1 MSYRNPA
8 RIVDTQS
15 GQHIRNMQQSLA
27 KSTTGV
33 IDADT
38 ARIRAEMAKA
48 AKDQAALRKKLQ
60 TQEEEAYST
69 AHQAAQ
75 QTNTSVRYDNMQE
88 NLQYNAHLAQKA
100 AASVP
105 LTSEE
110 KTWQQNF
117 NNVGSSIKTVLAN
130 VVSIRDQYEKQSNV
144 KIPNEGSIVASDQN
158 NLKMQAIEIWL
169 NGKDGTSHSYF
180 DGATGETTLIAR
192 DLDGVEVGRVTSN
205 GKMYE
210 LETVPSSSE
219 AVKTNGTNLI
229 NRINSEKAASSVY
242 GKNPQTETVTTK
254 TGDGKTTTQ
263 YYLTPNEEDVK
274 KALEVSSREAVL
286 SWTPSQIKN
295 WYNATQRNSPTV
307 ERDSEGKF
315 IPISEMFTEDEK
327 YDIVDGIPTDTLNP
341 YVKKVVDAFTEK
353 TIKENPGL
361 LESRFFKNKPEIKL
375 EENPKTTGLTSA
387 DDIIEALYSKEG
399 NGLFSLMKY
408 NNKEVKNVILPNEN
422 ENIISIQTAGG
433 NEKYLKDG
441 KSINK
446 LDAEGNT
453 IPKTLTTNFNLDK
466 KEEIKAFVAALVKG
480 KGYRQNAKQQEA
492 LTRNLLNKLKER
504 KRLKKESSN
513 KKVEGKGP
521 LNEDFYNQSFLPTA
535 EGDEIFKTK
544 K

>member
-38 ARIRAEMAKA
+38 ARIRAGMAKA

-75 QTNTSVRYDNMQE
+75 QTNTSVRYDNMPE

-130 VVSIRDQYEKQSNV
+130 VVSIRDQYEKQSGV
-144 KIPNEGSIVASDQN
+144 KVPNEGSIVASDQN
-158 NLKMQAIEIWL
+158 NLKTQAIEIWL
-169 NGKDGTSHSYF
+169 NGNGGTSHSYF

-192 DLDGVEVGRVTSN
+192 DEDGVEVGRVTSN

-242 GKNPQTETVTTK
+242 GENPQTETVTTK

-286 SWTPSQIKN
+286 SWTPSQIIN
-295 WYNATQRNSPTV
+295 WYNATQRNSPTAK
-307 ERDSEGKF
+307 RDDSGKF
-315 IPISEMFTEDEK
+315 MPITKMFTEDEK
-327 YDIVDGIPTDTLNP
+327 YDIVDGVPTDTLRSD
-341 YVKKVVDAFTEK
+341 VKKVVDAFTEK

-375 EENPKTTGLTSA
+375 DKTKKLTSEQLKKGKDLETTVGNVYEA
-387 DDIIEALYSKEG
+387 VEQNTLKEALGKSNITTDKVLTDTGDEDGKVIGFYVNKGDKEYKFRATDSKRKT
-399 NGLFSLMKY
+399 M
-408 NNKEVKNVILPNEN
+408 
-422 ENIISIQTAGG
+422 ENILRFKGGLSSSQIDEQLDKLFPVGG
-433 NEKYLKDG
+433 NEGKYD
-441 KSINK
+441 N
-446 LDAEGNT
+446 
-453 IPKTLTTNFNLDK
+453 
-466 KEEIKAFVAALVKG
+466 
-480 KGYRQNAKQQEA
+480 
-492 LTRNLLNKLKER
+492 LNKG
-504 KRLKKESSN
+504 N
-513 KKVEGKGP
+513 
-521 LNEDFYNQSFLPTA
+521 
-535 EGDEIFKTK
+535 
-544 K
+544 

>member
-130 VVSIRDQYEKQSNV
+130 VVSIRDQYEKQSGV
-144 KIPNEGSIVASDQN
+144 KIPNEGSIVASEQN
-158 NLKMQAIEIWL
+158 NLKQQAIEIWL

-242 GKNPQTETVTTK
+242 GENPQTETVTTK

-263 YYLTPNEEDVK
+263 YYLTPNKEDVK

-295 WYNATQRNSPTV
+295 WYNATQRNSPTA

-375 EENPKTTGLTSA
+375 EKTKKPTPEQLKKGKDLETTVGNVYEA
-387 DDIIEALYSKEG
+387 VEQNTLKEALSKSNITTDKFLTDTGDEDG
-399 NGLFSLMKY
+399 KVIGFY
-408 NNKEVKNVILPNEN
+408 VNKGDKEYKFRTTDSKRKTM
-422 ENIISIQTAGG
+422 ENILRFKGGLSSSQIDEQLDKLFPVGG
-433 NEKYLKDG
+433 NEGKYD
-441 KSINK
+441 N
-446 LDAEGNT
+446 
-453 IPKTLTTNFNLDK
+453 
-466 KEEIKAFVAALVKG
+466 
-480 KGYRQNAKQQEA
+480 
-492 LTRNLLNKLKER
+492 LNKG
-504 KRLKKESSN
+504 N
-513 KKVEGKGP
+513 
-521 LNEDFYNQSFLPTA
+521 
-535 EGDEIFKTK
+535 
-544 K
+544 

>member
-38 ARIRAEMAKA
+38 ARIRAGMAKA
-48 AKDQAALRKKLQ
+48 AKDQAVLRKKLQ
-60 TQEEEAYST
+60 TQEEEAYRT
-69 AHQAAQ
+69 ANQAAQ

-130 VVSIRDQYEKQSNV
+130 VVSIRDQYEKQSGV
-144 KIPNEGSIVASDQN
+144 KVPNEGSIVASDQN
-158 NLKMQAIEIWL
+158 NLKTQAIEIWL
-169 NGKDGTSHSYF
+169 NGNGGTSHSYF

-192 DLDGVEVGRVTSN
+192 DEDGVEVGRVTSN

-242 GKNPQTETVTTK
+242 GENPQTETVTTK
-254 TGDGKTTTQ
+254 TGDGITTQ
-263 YYLTPNEEDVK
+263 YYLTPNKEDVK

-286 SWTPSQIKN
+286 GWTPSQIKN
-295 WYNATQRNSPTV
+295 WYNATQRNSPTA
-307 ERDSEGKF
+307 ERDSKGKF
-315 IPISEMFTEDEK
+315 IQITKMFTEDEK
-327 YDIVDGIPTDTLNP
+327 YIIGKDGIPTDTLDP
-341 YVKKVVDAFTEK
+341 DVKKVVDAFTEK

-375 EENPKTTGLTSA
+375 DKTKKPTPEQLKKGKDLETTVGNVYEA
-387 DDIIEALYSKEG
+387 VEQNTLKEALSKSNITTDKVLTDTGDEG
-399 NGLFSLMKY
+399 GKVIGFY
-408 NNKEVKNVILPNEN
+408 VNKGDKEYKFRLADSKRKTM
-422 ENIISIQTAGG
+422 ENILRFNGGLSPSQIDEQLDKLFPVGG
-433 NEKYLKDG
+433 NEGKYD
-441 KSINK
+441 N
-446 LDAEGNT
+446 
-453 IPKTLTTNFNLDK
+453 
-466 KEEIKAFVAALVKG
+466 
-480 KGYRQNAKQQEA
+480 
-492 LTRNLLNKLKER
+492 LNKG
-504 KRLKKESSN
+504 N
-513 KKVEGKGP
+513 
-521 LNEDFYNQSFLPTA
+521 
-535 EGDEIFKTK
+535 
-544 K
+544 

>member
-38 ARIRAEMAKA
+38 ARIRAGMAKA

-69 AHQAAQ
+69 ANQAAQ

-130 VVSIRDQYEKQSNV
+130 VVSIRDQYEKQSGV
-144 KIPNEGSIVASDQN
+144 KVPNEGSIVASKQN
-158 NLKMQAIEIWL
+158 NLKTQAIEIWL
-169 NGKDGTSHSYF
+169 NGNGGTSHSYF

-192 DLDGVEVGRVTSN
+192 DEDGVEVGRVTSN

-242 GKNPQTETVTTK
+242 GENPQTETVTTK
-254 TGDGKTTTQ
+254 TGDGVTTQ
-263 YYLTPNEEDVK
+263 YYLTPNKEDVK

-295 WYNATQRNSPTV
+295 WYNATQRNSPTA
-307 ERDSEGKF
+307 ERDSKGKF
-315 IPISEMFTEDEK
+315 IPMSKMFTEDEK
-327 YDIVDGIPTDTLNP
+327 YIIDDDGVPTDTLDP
-341 YVKKVVDAFTEK
+341 VVKKVVDAFTEK

-375 EENPKTTGLTSA
+375 DKTKKPTPEQLKKGKDLETTVGNVYEA
-387 DDIIEALYSKEG
+387 VEQNTLKEALSKSNITTDKVLTDTGDEG
-399 NGLFSLMKY
+399 GKVIGFY
-408 NNKEVKNVILPNEN
+408 VNKGDKEYKFRLADSKRKTM
-422 ENIISIQTAGG
+422 ENILRFNGGLSPSQIDEQLDKLFPVGG
-433 NEKYLKDG
+433 NEGKYD
-441 KSINK
+441 N
-446 LDAEGNT
+446 
-453 IPKTLTTNFNLDK
+453 
-466 KEEIKAFVAALVKG
+466 
-480 KGYRQNAKQQEA
+480 
-492 LTRNLLNKLKER
+492 LNKG
-504 KRLKKESSN
+504 N
-513 KKVEGKGP
+513 
-521 LNEDFYNQSFLPTA
+521 
-535 EGDEIFKTK
+535 
-544 K
+544 

>member
-38 ARIRAEMAKA
+38 ARIRAGIAKA

-75 QTNTSVRYDNMQE
+75 QTNTSVRYDNMQD

-130 VVSIRDQYEKQSNV
+130 VVSIRDQYEKQSSV
-144 KIPNEGSIVASDQN
+144 KVPNEGSIVASDQN
-158 NLKMQAIEIWL
+158 NLKTQAIEIWL
-169 NGKDGTSHSYF
+169 NGNGGTSHSYF

-192 DLDGVEVGRVTSN
+192 DEDGVEVGRVTSN

-242 GKNPQTETVTTK
+242 GENPQTETVTTK

-274 KALEVSSREAVL
+274 KALEVSSKEAVL

-295 WYNATQRNSPTV
+295 WYNATQRNSPTA
-307 ERDSEGKF
+307 ERDSKGKF
-315 IPISEMFTEDEK
+315 IPISKMFTEDEK
-327 YDIVDGIPTDTLNP
+327 YIIDDDGVPTNTLDP
-341 YVKKVVDAFTEK
+341 VVKKVVDAFTEK

-375 EENPKTTGLTSA
+375 DKTKKLTPEQLKKAQDLETTVGNVYAAVKQNTLEDALEKSYISTDKILTDTGEEGGKVIGFYVNKGDKEYKFRLADSKRKT
-387 DDIIEALYSKEG
+387 
-399 NGLFSLMKY
+399 M
-408 NNKEVKNVILPNEN
+408 
-422 ENIISIQTAGG
+422 ENILRFNGG
-433 NEKYLKDG
+433 L
-441 KSINK
+441 SSSQIVQQ
-446 LDAEGNT
+446 
-453 IPKTLTTNFNLDK
+453 LDK
-466 KEEIKAFVAALVKG
+466 LFDVNKVKG
-480 KGYRQNAKQQEA
+480 KLDGI
-492 LTRNLLNKLKER
+492 
-504 KRLKKESSN
+504 N
-513 KKVEGKGP
+513 KKG
-521 LNEDFYNQSFLPTA
+521 
-535 EGDEIFKTK
+535 
-544 K
+544 

>member
-33 IDADT
+33 IDTDT
-38 ARIRAEMAKA
+38 ARIRAGMAKA

-130 VVSIRDQYEKQSNV
+130 VVSIRDQYEKQSGV
-144 KIPNEGSIVASDQN
+144 KVPNEGSIVASDQN
-158 NLKMQAIEIWL
+158 NLKTQAIEIWL
-169 NGKDGTSHSYF
+169 NGNGGTSHSYF

-192 DLDGVEVGRVTSN
+192 DEDGVEVGRVTSN

-242 GKNPQTETVTTK
+242 GENPQTETVTTK
-254 TGDGKTTTQ
+254 TGDGITTQ
-263 YYLTPNEEDVK
+263 YYLTPNKEDVK

-286 SWTPSQIKN
+286 GWTPSQIKN
-295 WYNATQRNSPTV
+295 WYNATQRNSPTAK
-307 ERDSEGKF
+307 RDDSGKF
-315 IPISEMFTEDEK
+315 IPITKMFTEDEK
-327 YDIVDGIPTDTLNP
+327 YDIVNGVPTDTLNP
-341 YVKKVVDAFTEK
+341 VVKMVVDAFTEK

-375 EENPKTTGLTSA
+375 EKTKKPTPEQLKKGKDLETTVGNVYEA
-387 DDIIEALYSKEG
+387 VEQNTLKEALGKSNITTDKVLTDTGDEDGKVIGFYVNKGDKEYKFRTTDSKRKT
-399 NGLFSLMKY
+399 M
-408 NNKEVKNVILPNEN
+408 
-422 ENIISIQTAGG
+422 ENILRFKGGLSSSQIDEQLDKLFPVGG
-433 NEKYLKDG
+433 NEGKYD
-441 KSINK
+441 N
-446 LDAEGNT
+446 
-453 IPKTLTTNFNLDK
+453 
-466 KEEIKAFVAALVKG
+466 
-480 KGYRQNAKQQEA
+480 
-492 LTRNLLNKLKER
+492 LNKG
-504 KRLKKESSN
+504 N
-513 KKVEGKGP
+513 
-521 LNEDFYNQSFLPTA
+521 
-535 EGDEIFKTK
+535 
-544 K
+544 

>member
-33 IDADT
+33 IDTDT
-38 ARIRAEMAKA
+38 ARIRAGMAKA

-130 VVSIRDQYEKQSNV
+130 VVSIRDQYEKQSGV
-144 KIPNEGSIVASDQN
+144 KVPNEGSIVASDQN
-158 NLKMQAIEIWL
+158 NLKTQAIEIWL
-169 NGKDGTSHSYF
+169 NGNGGTSHSYF

-192 DLDGVEVGRVTSN
+192 DEDGVEVGRVTSN

-242 GKNPQTETVTTK
+242 GENPQTETVTTK
-254 TGDGKTTTQ
+254 TGDGITTQ
-263 YYLTPNEEDVK
+263 YYLTPNKEDVK

-286 SWTPSQIKN
+286 GWTPSQIKN
-295 WYNATQRNSPTV
+295 WYNATQRNSPTAK
-307 ERDSEGKF
+307 RDDSGKF
-315 IPISEMFTEDEK
+315 IPITKMFTEDEK
-327 YDIVDGIPTDTLNP
+327 YDIVNGVPTDTLNP
-341 YVKKVVDAFTEK
+341 VVKIVVDAFTEK

-375 EENPKTTGLTSA
+375 EKTKKPTPEQLKKGKDLETTVGNVYEA
-387 DDIIEALYSKEG
+387 VEQNTLKEALGKSNITTDKVLTDTGDEDGKVIGFYVNKGDKEYKFRTTDSKRKT
-399 NGLFSLMKY
+399 M
-408 NNKEVKNVILPNEN
+408 
-422 ENIISIQTAGG
+422 ENILRFKGGLSSSQIDEQLDKLFPVGG
-433 NEKYLKDG
+433 NEGKYD
-441 KSINK
+441 N
-446 LDAEGNT
+446 
-453 IPKTLTTNFNLDK
+453 
-466 KEEIKAFVAALVKG
+466 
-480 KGYRQNAKQQEA
+480 
-492 LTRNLLNKLKER
+492 LNKG
-504 KRLKKESSN
+504 N
-513 KKVEGKGP
+513 
-521 LNEDFYNQSFLPTA
+521 
-535 EGDEIFKTK
+535 
-544 K
+544 